1 MSTKIT
7 LIAAAAVAAA
17 VLVPTSAFASTFH
30 EGWVLSP
37 NGSVHRGWV
46 TTSKAVPAAYA
57 YARADRPSAANNP
70 TMYMIK
76 NRIPVPAHQLPGYG
90 SKP

>member
-1 MSTKIT
+1 MSKKIT
-7 LIAAAAVAAA
+7 LIAIAAAAA

-30 EGWVLSP
+30 QGWVLNP

-46 TTSKAVPAAYA
+46 TTSRAAPAAYA
-57 YARADRPSAANNP
+57 YARADRPSAANDP

-76 NRIPVPAHQLPGYG
+76 NRIPVPAYQLPGYG

>member
-1 MSTKIT
+1 MSPKIK
-7 LIAAAAVAAA
+7 LIAVAIAAAA
-17 VLVPTSAFASTFH
+17 LVPTSAFASTFH
-30 EGWVLSP
+30 KGWVLNA

-46 TTSKAVPAAYA
+46 STSRDVPPAYA
-57 YARADRPSAANNP
+57 YARADQAPAAHDP

-76 NRIPVPAHQLPGYG
+76 NNIPVPAYQLPGYG